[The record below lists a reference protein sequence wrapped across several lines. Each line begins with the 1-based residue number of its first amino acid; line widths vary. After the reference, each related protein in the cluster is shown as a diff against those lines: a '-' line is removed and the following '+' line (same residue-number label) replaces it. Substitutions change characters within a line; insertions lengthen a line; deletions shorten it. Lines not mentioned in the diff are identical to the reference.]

1 MNMMKPISKEKRRV
15 VNIHSG
21 QFRPFVDETGREDGE
36 VLQINP
42 NKETGYG
49 FHIYRMPP
57 GHLTT
62 AHTHKGDEE
71 FYILEGEIIDH
82 DGYRYKQG
90 DLVWLAAETKHNSY
104 SPEGAL
110 IVVYYR

>member
-1 MNMMKPISKEKRRV
+1 MEPITERQRRV
-15 VNIHSG
+15 INIAQG
-21 QFRPFVDETGREDGE
+21 TFQPLIDDEGRKDGE

-42 NKETGYG
+42 NKKLGYG

-57 GHLTT
+57 GHTT
-62 AHTHKGDEE
+62 TPHVHEGDEE

-82 DGYRYKQG
+82 DGYRYKAG
-90 DLVWLAAETKHNSY
+90 DLVWLEAKTKHHSY

-110 IVVYYR
+110 LVVFFR